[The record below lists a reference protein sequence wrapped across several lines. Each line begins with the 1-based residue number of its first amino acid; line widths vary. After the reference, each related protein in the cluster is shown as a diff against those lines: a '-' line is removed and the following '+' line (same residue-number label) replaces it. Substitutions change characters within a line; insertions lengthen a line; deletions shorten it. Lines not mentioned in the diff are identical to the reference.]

1 MINNWEQLELDII
14 NKRLYKQ
21 LRPIYNE
28 LKVKGFKTM
37 SKRKME
43 ESATE
48 VISIKVTPSQ
58 KREIEEAAKMDKR
71 SLSSYVKILLGLL

>member
-1 MINNWEQLELDII
+1 
-14 NKRLYKQ
+14 
-21 LRPIYNE
+21 
-28 LKVKGFKTM
+28 M